1 MAMDI
6 QDQETSSTPLVSESP
21 QINTLVTLT
30 SATPKV
36 STADNDNATTIYN
49 AICTSYHALEDLRMR
64 FLGFLPL
71 ASSAGIFYLVS
82 TTNIQIANSAYIAIG
97 IVGALITI
105 GLYCYELRALQ
116 MSHELREVGAS
127 IETSALHVVG
137 QFAWHR
143 QQAQHRHGIV
153 LGNTFGSAFVYTAV
167 LTGWL
172 YLAIAHIRFF
182 NAIGAVSVCGIL
194 ALVIAIPLNYRAN
207 PAIGNTSTMIRFMRE
222 SIRGSNG

>member
-1 MAMDI
+1 MSTDI
-6 QDQETSSTPLVSESP
+6 HDQEANSIPIVAGSP
-21 QINTLVTLT
+21 RINTLVTLT
-30 SATPKV
+30 SATPSA

-97 IVGALITI
+97 IVGAIITI

-116 MSHELREVGAS
+116 MSHELREVGAN
-127 IETSALHVVG
+127 IETTELHVMG
-137 QFAWHR
+137 QFAWHH
-143 QQAQHRHGIV
+143 QHEHNRHGIV

-172 YLAIAHIRFF
+172 YLAIAHISVF
-182 NAIGAVSVCGIL
+182 NAIGAVSVCGVL
-194 ALVIAIPLNYRAN
+194 AMLVAIFLNYRAN
-207 PAIGNTSTMIRFMRE
+207 PAIGDTRTMLHFMRE